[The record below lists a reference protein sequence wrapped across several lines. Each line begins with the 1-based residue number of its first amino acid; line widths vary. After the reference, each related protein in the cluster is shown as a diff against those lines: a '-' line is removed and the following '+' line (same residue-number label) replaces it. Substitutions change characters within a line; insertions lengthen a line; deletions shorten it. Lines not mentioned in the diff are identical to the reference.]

1 MQKSRSNLI
10 KLMQQ
15 STNRILSE
23 KKRYYFNR
31 GIEFIIK
38 DPLPDDIDM
47 EKVIGLLRSN
57 LPISSYEGL
66 DKVYFGKFEI
76 LDKRKLTALHLRDNI
91 YVDST
96 KISNE
101 KDLLDDLIHEFAHRF
116 EENNS
121 EEIYEDGSIAGEFLG
136 KRNRLYD
143 LIKQEVE
150 QEDDKEINYF
160 DFINTEY
167 NQDFDKFLY
176 QKIGYTKIRNLAP
189 TLFIRPYAATSLR
202 EYFATGFEDFYLEGG
217 QQLKNISPVL
227 YNKILNF
234 QKNSEFKRS

>member
-1 MQKSRSNLI
+1 
-10 KLMQQ
+10 MQQ

>member
-1 MQKSRSNLI
+1 
-10 KLMQQ
+10 MQQ

-57 LPISSYEGL
+57 LPVSSYEGL

-91 YVDST
+91 YIDST
-96 KISNE
+96 KVSNE

-121 EEIYEDGSIAGEFLG
+121 EQIYEDGSIASEFLG